1 MADEKGMSGL
11 TGVLAH
17 KMADGGGCLVN
28 DSNGL
33 CLGSAGNIDASK
45 ASIFTS
51 ISKLAGQLDSS
62 VDGSG
67 SGNVPE
73 SPLVTIQTDNASLLV
88 KEYGGNK
95 TVVFRVPNAGTQSK
109 PNSEVGAVAEAA
121 TDDGISKQ
129 S

>member
-1 MADEKGMSGL
+1 MADEKGMMSGL
-11 TGVLAH
+11 TGVLAA

-33 CLGSAGNIDASK
+33 CLGSAGNIDASR

-67 SGNVPE
+67 SGIPE
-73 SPLVTIQTDNASLLV
+73 SPLVTIQTDDASLLV

-95 TVVFRVPNAGTQSK
+95 TVVFRVPNAGAESN
-109 PNSEVGAVAEAA
+109 NSDAGAVAEAT
-121 TDDGISKQ
+121 TDDGSSKQ
-129 S
+129 T

>member
-1 MADEKGMSGL
+1 MADEKGTSGL
-11 TGVLAH
+11 PGVLAD

-33 CLGSAGNIDASK
+33 CLGSAGNIDASR
-45 ASIFTS
+45 ASIFTT

-67 SGNVPE
+67 SGNIPE
-73 SPLVTIQTDNASLLV
+73 SPLVTIQTDDASLLV

-95 TVVFRVPNAGTQSK
+95 TVVFRVPNAGAESK
-109 PNSEVGAVAEAA
+109 SISEAGAVAEAT
-121 TDDGISKQ
+121 TDDGSSKQ
-129 S
+129 T